1 MNRKPISAVLN
12 CLPSLAVAV
21 LCGLLWDCSAV
32 RAEVTEEQQQ
42 RLQQLA
48 DSMQRAGKLYSDQQY
63 GECAREV
70 LDLRDKLQ
78 KLLADAMPQEPDSD
92 LLRSVK
98 PIYDRLERAYGMLEL
113 QGAELPP
120 LTPWAELSAAGQSR
134 SLTEK
139 ASRPLVPG
147 ESPQMT
153 GDASDQE
160 SIASDQSKD
169 SQTGVASGP
178 ISFARDI
185 APLLI
190 ENCNGCHL
198 DGRRASGNLRMD
210 TYEQMMRGGDS
221 GELIAGRNATNSLL
235 IQRLKGEAGERM
247 PAGGRP
253 ALSPEQITTIST
265 WIREG
270 ATFDGDDPSTEL
282 RRVVQENWAAAASHD
297 DLFQE
302 RKSRSLADWQR
313 VLPDSQ
319 PASAG
324 GNELFILG
332 NVSEQ
337 SLNGLLTYAEA
348 ALGQAK
354 KLLGAPQRAPL
365 IKGGISIFVLQTKYD
380 YGEFGRMV
388 ENRDLPSDWTGHWYA
403 GPLDVYAALPLDAE
417 LSEKQGEAIM
427 LQVLVGAYLGSFRDV
442 PYWFSEGVARNA
454 VLSTYRRADPRVKTW
469 QASLAAAFQKVD
481 SPKTLLE
488 DRLDEESAGLVGMA
502 LTGIMTNSTNRMR
515 FEKLLALLREGRS
528 FNDAL
533 TFAYAP
539 PETLLKNWLGK
550 K

>member
-12 CLPSLAVAV
+12 CLPSLALAV
-21 LCGLLWDCSAV
+21 LCGLLCSAA
-32 RAEVTEEQQQ
+32 RAEVTKEQQQ
-42 RLQQLA
+42 RIQQLA

-63 GECAREV
+63 GACAREV

-78 KLLADAMPQEPDSD
+78 TLLAEAMPQEPDSD
-92 LLRSVK
+92 LLRSAK

-120 LTPWAELSAAGQSR
+120 LTPWAELSAAGQDR

-139 ASRPLVPG
+139 ASRPPVPG

-153 GDASDQE
+153 GAESGQETGASDL
-160 SIASDQSKD
+160 SKD
-169 SQTGVASGP
+169 SPTGVASGP

-210 TYEQMMRGGDS
+210 TYEQLMRGGDS

-253 ALSPEQITTIST
+253 ALSPEQITTISN

-270 ATFDGDDPSTEL
+270 ATFDGDDPSTDL

-302 RKSRSLADWQR
+302 RKNRSLADWQR
-313 VLPDSQ
+313 VLPNSQ

-337 SLNGLLTYAEA
+337 SLNNLLTYAEA
-348 ALGQAK
+348 ALGHAK

-365 IKGGISIFVLQTKYD
+365 IKGGISIFVLQSKYD

-388 ENRDLPSDWTGHWYA
+388 ENRDLPHDWTGHWYA
-403 GPLDVYAALPLDAE
+403 GPLDVYAALPWDAE
-417 LSEKQGEAIM
+417 LSEKQGEALM

-442 PYWFSEGVARNA
+442 PYWFAEGVARNA
-454 VLSTYRRADPRVKTW
+454 VLSTYRRADPRIKTW

-502 LTGIMTNSTNRMR
+502 LTGIMTNSANRMR

>member
-21 LCGLLWDCSAV
+21 LCGLLWDCSAA

-78 KLLADAMPQEPDSD
+78 KLLADSLPQEPDSD
-92 LLRSVK
+92 LLRSAK

-153 GDASDQE
+153 GAASSQE

-319 PASAG
+319 PASASG
-324 GNELFILG
+324 SELFILG

-337 SLNGLLTYAEA
+337 SLNGLLTYAET

-388 ENRDLPSDWTGHWYA
+388 ENRDLPPDWTGHWYA

-502 LTGIMTNSTNRMR
+502 LTGIMTNSANRMR